1 MKTDLQKI
9 KDFILDVQ
17 TAAENNECLPLNIAD
32 VLKEIER
39 LQALT
44 LGAVGC
50 SCADKETANF
60 EAWLKQHRFKQ
71 IENTYV
77 YKKGRMSI
85 DKKQLWKVYKMINI
99 VA

>member
-1 MKTDLQKI
+1 MDDKLIEKI
-9 KDFILDVQ
+9 NTLVKNKCSRVPHDIGL
-17 TAAENNECLPLNIAD
+17 D
-32 VLKEIER
+32 VLKLVNKHQE
-39 LQALT
+39 QLT